1 MAGAGFRTFVAGEVL
16 TAAQVNTYLMEQA
29 VMTFADAT
37 ARDAAVTSPT
47 EGMVAF
53 LKDTNNLV
61 AYDGSAWTNVVQ
73 KETVL
78 FTASGTFTKA
88 NYPWARYATITCVGP
103 GGASGGAEASTAQ
116 GEASTASGGG
126 AGGVSIKYA
135 TVASLGASETV
146 TVGTGGV
153 GVSGADGG
161 NGSGDTSF
169 GTICIAK
176 PGFGGETIANA
187 IDATVYVQEGGGGGL
202 AGTGDIVIG
211 GDQGGSATVYDT
223 THSTLG
229 TYKGF
234 ESGRG
239 GSTMFGESSGNA
251 ANNIGTANGG
261 GGSGIGY
268 GQGGTAPFN
277 QGVGSALAGSNGAD
291 GLVIVEL
298 YS

>member
-29 VMTFADAT
+29 VMTFADAA
-37 ARDAAVTSPT
+37 ARDAAVTSPS

-53 LKDTNNLV
+53 LKDTDQLV
-61 AYDGSAWTNVVQ
+61 SYDGSAWTNVVQ
-73 KETVL
+73 QETVL

-88 NYPWARYATITCVGP
+88 SYPWARYATITCVGP
-103 GGASGGAEASTAQ
+103 GGASGGAVGTTQQ
-116 GEASTASGGG
+116 GEASTGSGGG
-126 AGGVSIKYA
+126 SGGVSIKYA
-135 TVASLGASETV
+135 TVSSLAASETV

-153 GVSGADGG
+153 GVSAADGG
-161 NGSGDTSF
+161 DGSGNTSF
-169 GTICIAK
+169 GTICVAE
-176 PGFGGETIANA
+176 PGEGGKVVDPAGTI
-187 IDATVYVQEGGGGGL
+187 DWEEGGGGGG
-202 AGTGDIVIG
+202 AGTGDVVIG
-211 GDQGGSATVYDT
+211 GNQGLSATTFDT
-223 THSTLG
+223 VHPTLG

-239 GSTMFGESSGNA
+239 GNTIYGTSTSCLASDFGSA
-251 ANNIGTANGG
+251 AGG
-261 GGSGIGY
+261 GGSGVGY

-277 QGVGSALAGSNGAD
+277 QGNANVDRAGANGAD